1 LIMLAQVPLFPEQAS
16 GIAYRVD
23 ALFFFLCISTGIVAL
38 GVCLALIYFSI
49 RYRRRDPPRPTPRI
63 LELTWLEI
71 FWSVAPFFV
80 FLIMFVWGARI
91 FFDMA
96 QPPPNALDVYVVG
109 KQWMWKVQ
117 HPQGQREINE
127 LHIPVGQPVK
137 LTVTSEDVIHS
148 FFVPAFR
155 TKVDAVPGR
164 YVYTWFN
171 PTVAGRYHLFCAE
184 YCGTN
189 HAGMRGQ
196 IVVMDPADYQE
207 WLNLKAEGSL
217 ALEGRKMFLQLQC
230 INCHVAGPQAR
241 APVLESL
248 YGQIVPLRGGSNTL
262 ADDNYI
268 RNSILKPQSQVV
280 MGWEPIMPT
289 FEGQVDE
296 EDLIKLIAY
305 IKSLGPGQTPQRNE
319 DSNPPAPI
327 TAPNT
332 PVPQPGQSPTP
343 APAAN
348 SP

>member
-1 LIMLAQVPLFPEQAS
+1 MLADIPLFPEQAS

-23 ALFFFLCISTGIVAL
+23 SLLFFLLISTGIVAL

-63 LELTWLEI
+63 LELTSLEI
-71 FWSVAPFFV
+71 FWSIAPFFV

-91 FFDMA
+91 YLSMA
-96 QPPPNALDVYVVG
+96 QPPRDALDVYVVG

-137 LTVTSEDVIHS
+137 ITLTSEDVIHS

-164 YVYTWFN
+164 YVYTWFD
-171 PTVAGRYHLFCAE
+171 PTVVGRYHLFCAE

-189 HAGMRGQ
+189 HAGMRGE
-196 IVVMDPADYQE
+196 IFVMEPAEYQA
-207 WLNLKAEGSL
+207 WLNLKSEGSL
-217 ALEGRKMFLQLQC
+217 ALEGRKLFLQLQC
-230 INCHVAGPQAR
+230 ITCHVAGPQAR
-241 APVLESL
+241 APVLEGL
-248 YGQIVPLRGGSNTL
+248 YGQLVPLRGGSTVL

-289 FEGQVDE
+289 FEGQVNE
-296 EDLIKLIAY
+296 VDLIKLIAY
-305 IKSLGPGQTPQRNE
+305 IKSLGPGQTPHRNE

-332 PVPQPGQSPTP
+332 PATPSDQPQPP
-343 APAAN
+343 ATTNP
-348 SP
+348 P

>member
-1 LIMLAQVPLFPEQAS
+1 MLAQVPLFPEQAS
-16 GIAYRVD
+16 DIAYRVD
-23 ALFFFLCISTGIVAL
+23 ALFFFLLISTGIVAL
-38 GVCLALIYFSI
+38 GVCVALIYFSL

-63 LELTWLEI
+63 LELTWLEV
-71 FWSVAPFFV
+71 FWSIAPFFV
-80 FLIMFVWGARI
+80 FLIMFTWGAKI
-91 FFDMA
+91 YFTMV
-96 QPPPNALDVYVVG
+96 QPPRDALDVYVVG

-127 LHIPVGQPVK
+127 LHIPLGQPVK
-137 LTVTSEDVIHS
+137 LTLTSEDVIHD

-155 TKVDAVPGR
+155 TKVDVIPGR
-164 YVYTWFN
+164 YVYTWFH

-189 HAGMRGQ
+189 HAGMKGEV
-196 IVVMDPADYQE
+196 VVMDPAEYQE

-217 ALEGRKMFLQLQC
+217 ALEGRKLFLQLQC
-230 INCHVAGPQAR
+230 ITCHVAGPQAR
-241 APVLESL
+241 APVLEGL
-248 YGQIVPLRGGSNTL
+248 YGQVVPLRGGSNTI

-268 RNSILKPQSQVV
+268 RDSILKPQSQVV

-289 FEGQVDE
+289 FEGQVNE

-319 DSNPPAPI
+319 EANPPAAI

-332 PVPQPGQSPTP
+332 PVPPPGQPQTP
-343 APAAN
+343 APATN
-348 SP
+348 TP